1 MTATATARRLGLC
14 RCCLSALSQPISR
27 PISRHFSSSPRR
39 LLPIRGAA
47 PAPPSRTKFSGHS
60 SAVVTIRSGSGGN
73 GCVSFDMSRGKP
85 GIGLPTGGNGGRGG
99 DVYVLTHG
107 TGDLRG
113 SPTVLTA
120 DRGGNGEGSGIH
132 GKKGK
137 DVILQVPIGTVIYEM
152 SRKLVKHDADEFI
165 HRPHEIED
173 QWQIQEMQKR
183 RATGMAR
190 KRTPMELHEEEA
202 KQRGIYLD
210 LKEWTGNPIPLCRGG
225 KGGLGNQN
233 FASADIRM
241 PRFGT
246 KGEPGTEINLLL
258 ELKLMADVA
267 LVGRPNAGKSTLL
280 AQISGAKQAR
290 IGHWAFTTLS
300 PQLGTVILRDGEE
313 ERCRFVV
320 ADLPGLSVRDEMA
333 ESVLK
338 HVQRAK
344 VAAYIIDL
352 GCETCFEDYLFLKR
366 HVNLRIGT
374 SVRELV
380 ICNKADLQGTEER
393 ISLLR
398 EEIAEQSDGRA
409 VLIPVC
415 AKEGQGLE
423 RVIDSLEVMVQAAR
437 EEENEVEEKHLA
449 RMRMEMLFT

>member
-1 MTATATARRLGLC
+1 MTAPATASRIGVC
-14 RCCLSALSQPISR
+14 RHCLSALSQP
-27 PISRHFSSSPRR
+27 PISRQFSSSSLR
-39 LLPIRGAA
+39 LFPIRGAA
-47 PAPPSRTKFSGHS
+47 PAPPSRTKFSGHA
-60 SAVVTIRSGSGGN
+60 SAVVTIRSGSGGK
-73 GCVSFDMSRGKP
+73 GCVSLEMSRGKP

-99 DVYVLTHG
+99 DVYVLAHG

-120 DRGGNGEGSGIH
+120 DRGANGEGSGIH

-137 DVILQVPIGTVIYEM
+137 DVILHVPIGTVIYEM
-152 SRKLVKHDADEFI
+152 SRKLVKHDPDEFI

-173 QWQIQEMQKR
+173 QWQISEVQKR
-183 RATGMAR
+183 RATGSAR
-190 KRTPMELHEEEA
+190 NRTAMELHEEET
-202 KQRGIYLD
+202 KERGIYLD
-210 LKEWTGNPIPLCRGG
+210 LKTWTGNPILLCRGG

-233 FASADIRM
+233 FASEAIRM

-258 ELKLMADVA
+258 ELKLIADIA

-290 IGHWAFTTLS
+290 VGHWAFTTLS
-300 PQLGTVILRDGEE
+300 PQLGTVILRDGME

-320 ADLPGLSVRDEMA
+320 ADLPGLSFRDEMA

-352 GCETCFEDYLFLKR
+352 GSETCFEDYLFLKQ
-366 HVNLRIGT
+366 HVSLRIGT
-374 SVRELV
+374 NLRELV
-380 ICNKADLQGTEER
+380 VCNKADLEGTEER
-393 ISLLR
+393 MNHLR
-398 EEIAEQSDGRA
+398 DQFAGQPGGNA
-409 VLIPVC
+409 VLIPIC
-415 AKEGQGLE
+415 AREGLGLE
-423 RVIDSLEVMVQAAR
+423 RVMDSLEVMVQAAR
-437 EEENEVEEKHLA
+437 EEEKDEEEKHLA
-449 RMRMEMLFT
+449 RMRRDLLFA